1 MKKTLL
7 CLLVLFSFQLSFSQ
21 KNNAW
26 TSVEKPTF
34 NSLEKTRRSS
44 LPTDYKLFQFDY
56 QVFESQLINV
66 PNRDTFRG
74 ISSVIV
80 SIPNPSGELVEYR
93 IIEASTFDET
103 LQSQF
108 SKIRSFAG
116 NAVNDAGTVIRFS
129 ISPTNGLS
137 ALTRTSS
144 GETHIIDPYS
154 MDYKT
159 LIVFD
164 RSKSRKAEGTFI
176 CTTDDA
182 VQQFGQNIESDN
194 FETLRN
200 ADDGVLR
207 RFRMAQSCTAEYSN
221 YFGATSATQVG
232 LVLAGFNA
240 TYTRCNAL
248 FEMDFNCTMQLIAN
262 TTSVIYY
269 NPATDPY
276 SDAAN
281 LGNWNAEL
289 GATLQSVI
297 GNTNYDIGHL
307 FGASGGGG
315 NAGCIGCV
323 CSTTNA
329 KGTGYTSPSDG
340 SPEGDFFDVDYVAH
354 EIGHQL
360 GGNHTFSHSTENN
373 AVNMEPGSGV
383 TIMGYAGITGATDVA
398 AHSIPIFHAGT
409 INQITV
415 NIKSKSCPALI
426 PTGNAVPVP
435 SAPTTKT
442 LPRGT
447 AFKLTGTATDANAG
461 DVLSYC
467 WEQVDDAT
475 TVGALASYPSATKAN
490 GANFRS
496 FMPKNNGTRNF
507 PRLQD
512 HIANGVAGNQW
523 EIIPDDATTNRT
535 KNFRMTVRDNR
546 AGGGNNESVNT
557 AVTFDRNIGPFLMTS
572 QNTAGISYTQG
583 STQTVTWSVNGTT
596 GLTGSTNV
604 NIKLSTDGGQTFST
618 TLVANTPN
626 DGSQTVT
633 IPNVSAPFCR
643 ILIEPTGNDYYAI
656 NTNDFAIG
664 YSVTSVCTD
673 YTRTLTTGNTITDQN
688 PLAYQNFLLNI
699 PANVTITDVNVT
711 SNITHSRRNELYA
724 AVQSGAGTFVALFQ
738 TGGCNNSAS
747 DLTGT
752 WDDQSATAAG
762 SCNFGAG
769 TMKPVSS
776 LAVLNGENAAGNWY
790 FRVADVTASRDGV
803 LNSFT
808 FRICYNQITETPNA
822 CGVITTTWN
831 GSTWSNSAPLKNVV
845 AIFNGNYTSTGD
857 IEACSVIV
865 NTGANVTI
873 ASGHTLIVTNAV
885 TVNGSGT
892 LTINNNAAL
901 RQIDPSVTNTGN
913 IIVRKNSASM
923 IRQDYTAW
931 ASPVSGQQLQLF
943 SPNTLPNRFYQY
955 LYTGTTTPTA
965 YQSVT
970 ATTNFVTG
978 KGYMIRS
985 ADNSS
990 STIPAAHN
998 GQFTGIPFT
1007 GDLTINLGKGYNL
1020 LGNPYASPMD
1030 ANRFLV
1036 DNSTTVGALY
1046 FWTHTV
1052 PASGGVYPVN
1062 NFASYTTLGGTAA
1075 AAGGATPNGKIQ
1087 TGQGFYVRTYDFGVA
1102 NFSNLQRV
1110 NASATT
1116 QFYRTASEEN
1126 QEVEKHRVWLNLNDA
1141 SNNYNQI
1148 LVGYMDGATNAADN
1162 TIDGLILDDSNSV
1175 IYSTINTEK
1184 YVIQGRSLPF
1194 TDEDIVP
1201 IGFKAVTAGIYF
1213 ISLESVDGLFT
1224 DQNVFL
1230 KDKYTNILH
1239 DIKQSEYQFSTQNG
1253 TFDDRFELVYRAGVL
1268 SNDDF
1273 VNDNNVLVYTQN
1285 NQIEVNSLKEN
1296 IATVRIFDVLGRNI
1310 FTNENIGEKELSI
1323 ISINA
1328 SSQPLFVK
1336 VTLTT
1341 GEVITK
1347 KVIF

>member
-1 MKKTLL
+1 MKKILL
-7 CLLVLFSFQLSFSQ
+7 SLFVLFFFHFSFSQ
-21 KNNAW
+21 EKTAW
-26 TSVEKPTF
+26 TNVEKPKF
-34 NSLEKTRRSS
+34 ESLEKIRRSS

-56 QVFESQLINV
+56 QTFQSQLINV

-74 ISSVIV
+74 ISNVIV
-80 SIPNPSGELVEYR
+80 SIPNPNGELVEYR

-164 RSKSRKAEGTFI
+164 RSKSRKADGTFI

-221 YFGATSATQVG
+221 YFGATSSAQVG
-232 LVLAGFNA
+232 LVLAAFNA

-262 TTSVIYY
+262 TTDVIYY

-276 SDAAN
+276 SPATN

-307 FGASGGGG
+307 FGADGGGG

-329 KGTGYTSPSDG
+329 KGTAYTSPSDAM
-340 SPEGDFFDVDYVAH
+340 PEGDFFDVDYVAH

-360 GGNHTFSHSTENN
+360 GGNHTFSHSAENN

-398 AHSIPIFHAGT
+398 SNSIPIFHAGT

-415 NIKSKSCPALI
+415 NIKSKTCPTLI
-426 PTGNAVPVP
+426 NTGNAVPNP
-435 SAPTTKT
+435 SAPTSKT
-442 LPRGT
+442 LPIGT
-447 AFKLTGTATDANAG
+447 AFKLTGTAIDADAG
-461 DVLSYC
+461 DLLSYC

-475 TVGALASYPSATKAN
+475 TVGAAASYPSGTKTN

-507 PRLQD
+507 PRLED
-512 HIANGVAGNQW
+512 HVANGVAGNQW
-523 EIIPDDATTNRT
+523 EIVPTINRT
-535 KNFRMTVRDNR
+535 LNFRMTVRDNR
-546 AGGGNNESVNT
+546 PGGGNNESVNT
-557 AVTFDRNIGPFLMTS
+557 AVTFVNNRGPFLVTS
-572 QNTAGISYTQG
+572 QSTSGISYTQG
-583 STQTVTWSVNGTT
+583 STQTITWSVNNTNLMT
-596 GLTGSTNV
+596 GAANV
-604 NIKLSTDGGQTFST
+604 NIKLSTDGGLTYPI

-643 ILIEPTGNDYYAI
+643 ILIEPTGNDFYAI
-656 NTNDFAIG
+656 NTQNFAIG
-664 YSVTSVCTD
+664 YTVTNVCNT
-673 YTRTLTTGNTITDQN
+673 YTANLTTGNIITAQN
-688 PLAYQNFLLNI
+688 PLAYQ
-699 PANVTITDVNVT
+699 AWSVNVPTNVVITDVNVT
-711 SNITHSRRNELYA
+711 SNITHTRRNQLYTA
-724 AVQSGAGTFVALFQ
+724 MQSPNGTFVALFQ
-738 TGGCNNSAS
+738 TGGCTNPVS

-762 SCNFGAG
+762 SCVFGAG
-769 TMKPVSS
+769 TMRPVSTLS
-776 LAVLNGENAAGNWY
+776 VLNGENSVGNWI
-790 FRVADVTASRDGV
+790 FAVADINADTRDGT
-803 LNSFT
+803 LNSFA
-808 FRICYNQITETPNA
+808 FEICSNLITEAPNA

-831 GSTWSNSAPLKNVV
+831 GSTWSNGVPLKNVV

-873 ASGHTLIVTNAV
+873 ASGNTLIVSNEV
-885 TVNGSGT
+885 TVNGTGS
-892 LTINNNAAL
+892 LTVENNAAL
-901 RQIDPSVTNTGN
+901 RQINSGAVNTGN
-913 IIVRKNSASM
+913 IIVRRNSVPM

-931 ASPVSGQQLQLF
+931 ASPVSGQQLQSF

-965 YQSVT
+965 YQSVN

-978 KGYMIRS
+978 NGYMIRS

-990 STIPAAHN
+990 STIPSVHN
-998 GQFTGIPFT
+998 GQYTGIPFN
-1007 GDLTINLGKGYNL
+1007 GDLSVNLGKGYNL
-1020 LGNPYASPMD
+1020 LGNPYASPID
-1030 ANRFLV
+1030 ADRFLA
-1036 DNSTTVGALY
+1036 DNSSVVGALY

-1062 NFASYTTLGGTAA
+1062 NFASYTTLGGTAS
-1075 AAGGATPNGKIQ
+1075 AAGGVTPNGKIQ
-1087 TGQGFYVRTYDFGVA
+1087 TGQGFYVRTFDFGVA
-1102 NFSNLQRV
+1102 NFSNFQRL
-1110 NASATT
+1110 NASTSS
-1116 QFYRTASEEN
+1116 QFYRTEEA
-1126 QEVEKHRVWLNLNDA
+1126 QEVEKHRIWLNLNDVN
-1141 SNNYNQI
+1141 NNYNQI
-1148 LVGYMDGATNAADN
+1148 LIGYMDGATNAVDN
-1162 TIDGLILDDSNSV
+1162 MIDGLILDDSNSV
-1175 IYSTINTEK
+1175 IYSTINSDK
-1184 YVIQGRSLPF
+1184 YVIQGKSLPF
-1194 TDEDIVP
+1194 SDEDIVP
-1201 IGFKAVTAGIYF
+1201 LGFKAVTAGVYS
-1213 ISLESVDGLFT
+1213 ISLDNIDGLFT
-1224 DQNVFL
+1224 AQDVFL
-1230 KDKYTNILH
+1230 KDMYTNILH
-1239 DIKQSEYQFSTQNG
+1239 DIKQSEYQFSTQAG
-1253 TFDDRFELVYRAGVL
+1253 TFEDRFELVYKSGVL
-1268 SNDDF
+1268 SSNDV
-1273 VNDNNVLVYTQN
+1273 VNNNDVLVYTQN
-1285 NQIEVNSLKEN
+1285 NQIEISSSKEN
-1296 IATVRIFDVLGRNI
+1296 IASVNVFDVLGRTI
-1310 FTNENIGEKELSI
+1310 FINENIGEKEFSI
-1323 ISINA
+1323 TSINA
-1328 SSQPLFVK
+1328 NNQALFIKVK
-1336 VTLTT
+1336 LIT